1 MRMLYH
7 ILIIILLIMMI
18 IILKNIANMIALM
31 KILFVNG

>member
-18 IILKNIANMIALM
+18 IILKSIANMVVLM
-31 KILFVNG
+31 KILFING

>member
-18 IILKNIANMIALM
+18 IILKNIANMITLM
-31 KILFVNG
+31 KILFING